1 MHENKIQISAICA
14 GFTTPHLVLLFLQTN
29 IKHFSLCHKKMHL
42 ETKPESDMM
51 TTICVDFKATDD
63 AFYLVVKKWFQ
74 SQVFWWKRIFW
85 GSKKYGSGIPMRL
98 LRRYQAQGHLADEG
112 RPLVEEGYSV
122 ANSSYFLV
130 GCYLPIFSLFWIW
143 WKMGKK
149 SFVS

>member
-74 SQVFWWKRIFW
+74 SQ
-85 GSKKYGSGIPMRL
+85 S
-98 LRRYQAQGHLADEG
+98 
-112 RPLVEEGYSV
+112 
-122 ANSSYFLV
+122 FLV
-130 GCYLPIFSLFWIW
+130 KKNILRFQKIWQWYPYETTEKISGSRPFGGRRAAFSRRRLQCCQLLLLFSRMLPTNF
-143 WKMGKK
+143 
-149 SFVS
+149 